1 MNYMSQNFLEIQNV
15 TFAASKKN
23 KVNNVT
29 FNLEKEGEI
38 VCLLGPSGIGK
49 TTMLRTIAGLEK
61 IESGKIILK
70 GKTISSS
77 GLHVEPE
84 KRNIALSFQ
93 ENCLFPHY
101 NVIDNIKFGADRNK
115 DKKFNFSVYDLINI
129 LHLEEIQQKYPH
141 EISAGE
147 AQRVSLARSL
157 MSKPDLLLLDE
168 PFSNID
174 QSLKE
179 ELQLKIKKVLNEVN
193 ISTIIVTH
201 DSYEA
206 FYMGNKC
213 GIILDQSLK
222 QFDIPYNIYHYPNS
236 VEVVNFLNRGILI
249 EAKITGEDSLENT
262 ELGTIK
268 GNFIKKQSVGS
279 SVQLL
284 IQPEDL
290 EHDDQS
296 NLKLEVVDRK
306 FRGTNFIYTLK
317 TLSNLLI
324 PVFVHSHH
332 IHQHEVDEKFGIKR
346 PIHIDHIV
354 CF

>member
-1 MNYMSQNFLEIQNV
+1 MIKNFLEIENV
-15 TFAASKKN
+15 TFSAGDKC
-23 KVNNVT
+23 KVNNLSLT
-29 FNLEKEGEI
+29 IENEGDI
-38 VCLLGPSGIGK
+38 ICLLGPSGIGK
-49 TTMLRTIAGLEK
+49 TTILRTIAGLEK
-61 IESGKIILK
+61 IETGKIILK

-77 GLHVEPE
+77 DFHMEPE
-84 KRNIALSFQ
+84 KRNVALSFQ

-101 NVIDNIKFGADRNK
+101 NVIDNIKFGAERNK
-115 DKKFNFSVYDLINI
+115 NKKFNFSVYDLINLLRI
-129 LHLEEIQQKYPH
+129 EEVQQKYPH

-179 ELQLKIKKVLNEVN
+179 ELQLKIKKILHEIN

-213 GIILDQSLK
+213 GIILNQSLK

-236 VEVVNFLNRGILI
+236 IEVVNFLNRGILI
-249 EAKITGEDSLENT
+249 EAKVTGNDSLENT

-268 GNFIKKQSVGS
+268 GNFVKKQNVGS

-290 EHDDQS
+290 EHDDKS

-317 TLSNLLI
+317 TMNNQLI

-332 IHQHEVDEKFGIKR
+332 EHQHKIKDKFGIKR
-346 PIHIDHIV
+346 PIYIDHLV